1 MIFMTLAILLIF
13 AGILIALYPEL
24 LSLIVSFLLI
34 LIGLSVLFLRYH
46 VKKISQSWESNSP
59 FMNFFMRF

>member
-1 MIFMTLAILLIF
+1 MTLAILLIF
-13 AGILIALYPEL
+13 AGILIAVYPEL

-34 LIGLSVLFLRYH
+34 IIGLSILFLRYYT
-46 VKKISQSWESNSP
+46 KKMSQSWENNSP